1 MTESQIS
8 GKLALVIDSE
18 PGARATLRELLE
30 SRGHDV
36 VHASNGLAGLELLQ
50 RLPTSF
56 SLVLVDLEVHGFP
69 GLAVVETLRI
79 FRPELPVLCMSRQV
93 TAVPNGC
100 LRKPIDHV
108 ALDALLD
115 PAAAAGGDWA
125 SSVDEETVMEV
136 QTRYGSGGDLVEAA
150 LQLSK
155 KLPNQD

>member
-1 MTESQIS
+1 MTEPQVF

-18 PGARATLRELLE
+18 PGARAAIRELLE

-56 SLVLVDLEVHGFP
+56 SLVLVDLEVNGFP

-79 FRPELPVLCMSRQV
+79 FRPELPVLCMSRRV

-100 LRKPIDHV
+100 LRKPIDHE
-108 ALDALLD
+108 ALDALLN
-115 PAAAAGGDWA
+115 PAAAAGVDWA
-125 SSVDEETVMEV
+125 LSVDEETVMEA